1 MLLLVRL
8 QATKYVAVSQWT
20 TDSVDGWNLDNVDC
34 ANDCN
39 TAGKCRDIY
48 IYTSI
53 FKPATHVLSGF
64 WRRTQRLIE

>member
-1 MLLLVRL
+1 MLGWCRL

-39 TAGKCRDIY
+39 TAGKCRDI
-48 IYTSI
+48 
-53 FKPATHVLSGF
+53 
-64 WRRTQRLIE
+64 